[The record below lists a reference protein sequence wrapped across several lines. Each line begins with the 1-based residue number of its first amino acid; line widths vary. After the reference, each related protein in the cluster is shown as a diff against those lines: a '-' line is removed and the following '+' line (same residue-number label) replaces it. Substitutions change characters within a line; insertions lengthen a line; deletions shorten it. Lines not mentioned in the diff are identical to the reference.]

1 MRLLSPSVRELRL
14 STPGQ
19 RVLFLVAAGIIA
31 MLPAF
36 EAARIATA
44 VTLSGSADPAT
55 LQRALAIDPGN
66 DEIEHRLGMALFYSD
81 GSADRV
87 SGLDHLRRATELNP
101 REALYWSDL
110 AAACEASRH
119 ESCASAAVARAL
131 AASPKTPRL
140 YWSAANYDLRAGR
153 ESDALANFRH
163 LLELDPAY
171 AASVFQTCLR
181 VFGTPSSG
189 VKQGILATNRNPHV
203 SMAFINLASGVGD
216 AADAYAEWRRLSAD
230 YAGDADGHEKDAA
243 EGNEAQSERS
253 APLTVAEV
261 EPYLDRLISSGREHD
276 AISVWTGLQRLSMIS
291 SSELRL
297 RSEAESS
304 APSGSA
310 AASRFRNELVFNGGF
325 ERVPLNAG
333 FDWRLNPEPF
343 VSIALS
349 KESHAGS
356 YAVRIELSGDRN
368 QEYEPMFEIVPVR
381 PGRSY
386 VLSAFVRSQAITS
399 DTGPRLRVRDL
410 TCSSS
415 PCLDVSTPDI
425 ESTTPWHAIRA
436 AFTASPETRFVRLAI
451 WRPKSR
457 GYPSEISGV
466 LWVDDVSIVE
476 QPLSCQ

>member
-1 MRLLSPSVRELRL
+1 MRLLSSSVRELPL

-19 RVLFLVAAGIIA
+19 RVVFLVAAGIIA

-81 GSADRV
+81 GSADRR

-110 AAACEASRH
+110 AAACEASRDA
-119 ESCASAAVARAL
+119 SCASDAVARAL
-131 AASPKTPRL
+131 AASPMTPRL

-181 VFGTPSSG
+181 VFGTPTDIE
-189 VKQGILATNRNPHV
+189 QGILATNRNPHV
-203 SMAFINLASGVGD
+203 SMAFINLVSGVGD

-230 YAGDADGHEKDAA
+230 YADDAGDNKKNAA
-243 EGNEAQSERS
+243 EGDKTDGEGS
-253 APLTVAEV
+253 APLNLAEV
-261 EPYLDRLISSGREHD
+261 EPYLDRLISSGREHE
-276 AISVWTGLQRLSMIS
+276 AISVWTGLQRLSVIRGS
-291 SSELRL
+291 GPRL
-297 RSEAESS
+297 RSEAQSS
-304 APSGSA
+304 APSGLV
-310 AASRFRNELVFNGGF
+310 NELVFNGGF

-356 YAVRIELSGDRN
+356 HAVRIELSGDRN
-368 QEYEPMFEIVPVR
+368 QEYEPLFEIVPVR

-399 DTGPRLRVRDL
+399 DTGPQLRVRDL
-410 TCSSS
+410 ACSST
-415 PCLDVSTPDI
+415 PCLDVSTPDVI
-425 ESTTPWHAIRA
+425 STTPWHAIRA
-436 AFTASPETRFVRLAI
+436 TFTASPETRYVRLSI

-457 GYPSEISGV
+457 GYPSEIGGV

-476 QPLSCQ
+476 QPLEASMPSR